1 MNNASKVLNK
11 STLCNDA
18 WYWYIFPDT
27 LGADFYT
34 GTLHKWCYATKGS
47 AILWVDPKHQ
57 NWVLPLVKSF
67 GYQLNFQAEFFFQVT
82 WNVIPLLRYP
92 TRGMLGI
99 FSSFAPDVT
108 LIQKQCVSVLQ
119 NDIATITENV
129 FCSVLPNSDF
139 PFCTAELYF
148 LKYVKLH
155 HFTLCYKCQTMYI
168 CCPLLRGTQKD

>member
-1 MNNASKVLNK
+1 MNNASKVLK
-11 STLCNDA
+11 KVRYA
-18 WYWYIFPDT
+18 MMYIFPDT

-129 FCSVLPNSDF
+129 FCSVLPTLKIMIF
-139 PFCTAELYF
+139 PFVR
-148 LKYVKLH
+148 LKST
-155 HFTLCYKCQTMYI
+155 F
-168 CCPLLRGTQKD
+168 